1 MRVTL
6 LCSPNMND
14 GTVSKKIGKKR
25 TVGTASA
32 TDSQDQPT
40 DDSGPPSSPISCSQK
55 SVEDETTATSSC
67 SSQDCEVE
75 VFGGRKKKISPIKLP
90 ASASLWKDDTW
101 WADGDVLMG
110 SPLDLLRIKYDSE
123 FIDNHIGADD
133 EDDYKS
139 IFEMANVK
147 IDQDLEEKINKKQE
161 EMTKWLPEKFNIEN
175 LDFEDTEKLKLS
187 MSFLIYIMDKSNMDQ
202 QGYWIYHGCM
212 AYLKRLK
219 SIFEMCLAQ
228 PPAKPDEQTFTWLFC
243 TFTQMLSIDLPS
255 GGCMPRS
262 LRVCGNDVKSIPDL
276 RMLKVED
283 MKLKGCYEI
292 SVVTVGEVK
301 KRTVSVVKDQEE
313 QSDAAGDNLIK
324 RRRLDKLK
332 NTFSSDLR
340 GQHAAELLVEL
351 PFSAVKGYNNDNLIF
366 GLVIQATK
374 VSLTC
379 LRMKKEH
386 LQELL
391 EETSEVSPSHKANI
405 FYTRPYDMLC
415 AEDRKHLVYILTTLA
430 KLAGHII

>member
-14 GTVSKKIGKKR
+14 GT
-25 TVGTASA
+25 
-32 TDSQDQPT
+32 
-40 DDSGPPSSPISCSQK
+40 
-55 SVEDETTATSSC
+55 
-67 SSQDCEVE
+67 DCEVE

-292 SVVTVGEVK
+292 SVVTVK